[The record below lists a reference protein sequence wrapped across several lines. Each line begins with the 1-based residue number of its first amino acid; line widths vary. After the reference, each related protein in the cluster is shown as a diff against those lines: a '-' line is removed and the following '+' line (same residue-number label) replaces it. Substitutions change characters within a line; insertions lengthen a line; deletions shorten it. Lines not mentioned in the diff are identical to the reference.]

1 MAQYTSR
8 GTQIDTDKCVNQV
21 GNRFNLVILA
31 AARSREI
38 RKQNFSSQKF
48 EHVHTN
54 VTALLEFQNG
64 ELDLNYMRKIKFNEP
79 RDRAIDRSAK
89 YLGR

>member
-1 MAQYTSR
+1 MAQYVSR
-8 GTQIDTDKCVNQV
+8 GTQIDTDKCVEHID
-21 GNRFNLVILA
+21 NRFNLVILA

-38 RKQNFSSQKF
+38 RKQNYSSQKF

-64 ELDLNYMRKIKFNEP
+64 KQDGSYMKKVQFDSP
-79 RDRAIDRSAK
+79 RDRAIDRQAK
-89 YLGR
+89 FNR